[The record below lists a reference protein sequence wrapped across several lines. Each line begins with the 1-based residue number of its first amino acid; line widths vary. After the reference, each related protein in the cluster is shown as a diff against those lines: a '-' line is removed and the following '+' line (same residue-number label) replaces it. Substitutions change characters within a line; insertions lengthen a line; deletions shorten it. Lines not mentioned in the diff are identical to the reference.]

1 MGSERGAE
9 PRSAEGL
16 GVGWLSTTR
25 ERELIASRSVSS
37 LSTFALTTSGSLAKK
52 ILAREPKRERSE
64 LTMKKKVGHGIEGDY
79 MEAAEEAT
87 GATHIVADGLVR
99 RLLEFVEGGDALKEC
114 ILASGVVFIKDAA
127 PNTEPVSFIH
137 NFLEEYG

>member
-1 MGSERGAE
+1 MGAGIDCFQECFK
-9 PRSAEGL
+9 PVHVCVDDL
-16 GVGWLSTTR
+16 GVAGKKNIG
-25 ERELIASRSVSS
+25 E
-37 LSTFALTTSGSLAKK
+37 GAK
-52 ILAREPKRERSE
+52 AGAVRVDNE
-64 LTMKKKVGHGIEGDY
+64 KKVGHGIEGDY

-127 PNTEPVSFIH
+127 PNTEPVAFIQF
-137 NFLEEYG
+137 FLEEYG